1 MSNLFSE
8 SELKIFPDLIANLS
22 SKGFNLRPLQRQDFG
37 KGFLVTLGELSKI
50 GSISEQEFN
59 SIFTAL
65 QNTSSTFILVI
76 EDVGLEKIVACG
88 TLFIEQKFLHQGGKT
103 DIGQSIFNILRQYLL
118 ANIKLFS

>member
-8 SELKIFPDLIANLS
+8 SELKISPNLISNLS
-22 SKGFNLRPLQRQDFG
+22 SKGFNLRPLQRQDYD

-50 GSISEQEFN
+50 GSISQKEFN

-65 QNTSSTFILVI
+65 QKTASTFILVI

-88 TLFIEQKFLHQGGKT
+88 TLFIEQKFLHQGGMAV
-103 DIGQSIFNILRQYLL
+103 IGQNIL
-118 ANIKLFS
+118 